1 LNECQSYCGIFH
13 VLGSSNE
20 NDEDGDVGTVAG
32 VVEEAKDVAGVD
44 ESARAVAATIA
55 NVVIKMREARMRRM

>member
-1 LNECQSYCGIFH
+1 

-20 NDEDGDVGTVAG
+20 NDEDDDVGTVAG
-32 VVEEAKDVAGVD
+32 GVEVAKDVAWVD

-55 NVVIKMREARMRRM
+55 KVVSKMREARMRRMVRS

>member
-1 LNECQSYCGIFH
+1 

-32 VVEEAKDVAGVD
+32 GVEVAKDVAGVD
-44 ESARAVAATIA
+44 ESARAVAATKA
-55 NVVIKMREARMRRM
+55 KVEIKIREARTRRMMRPWN

>member
-1 LNECQSYCGIFH
+1 

-20 NDEDGDVGTVAG
+20 NDDEVGTVAG
-32 VVEEAKDVAGVD
+32 GVVLANVADGVD

-55 NVVIKMREARMRRM
+55 KVEIMIREARMRRMMRS

>member
-1 LNECQSYCGIFH
+1 

-32 VVEEAKDVAGVD
+32 GVEVAKDVAGVD
-44 ESARAVAATIA
+44 ESARAVAATMA
-55 NVVIKMREARMRRM
+55 RVVIKMREAKMRRMVRS